1 MERVR
6 ENCIFFFIP
15 AITIGTT
22 TYMFSNIERKMSEV
36 IITSIIYF
44 TAVGQQV
51 LKLVFRGLRLLVWDD
66 Y

>member
-1 MERVR
+1 
-6 ENCIFFFIP
+6 
-15 AITIGTT
+15 
-22 TYMFSNIERKMSEV
+22 MFSNIERKMSEV